1 MALQS
6 NAQVLPDEDET
17 GSIEGLN
24 EEQQVEEQPTETPAP
39 ADESQPVVEDDL
51 PEPLRN
57 KSPKEIAA
65 MYLDAQKMIGRH
77 ATELGELR
85 RMTDS
90 LVKKELERRNAPS
103 KPADEDKKEATDPV
117 DYFADPEKAISS
129 AIERHPLVKKL
140 LEENQR
146 LGGTVAQTV
155 QERATARFNQLHPDA
170 GAILADEGFRKW
182 VGGSKIRQQLLV
194 QAHTKYDVDAGHE
207 LLSTWKALN
216 PPKPAPAPAQAT
228 SGKGKAAAAAAA
240 AAVPSGGNASPAG
253 GGKTNNAGGKIYRR
267 ADIMRLMEDDPDRYE
282 SMADEIRLA
291 YEQGRVR

>member
-24 EEQQVEEQPTETPAP
+24 EEQQVEEQVVETPAP

-57 KSPKEIAA
+57 KSPKEMAA

-77 ATELGELR
+77 ASELGELR
-85 RMTDS
+85 RMTDV
-90 LVKKELERRNAPS
+90 LVKKELERRAAPQ
-103 KPADEDKKEATDPV
+103 KPAEEPKKDATDPV

-146 LGGTVAQTV
+146 LGGSVAQSV
-155 QERATARFNQLHPDA
+155 QERAVARFNQLHPDA
-170 GAILADEGFRKW
+170 STVLADEGFRKW

-194 QAHTKYDVDAGHE
+194 QAHTRYDVDAGNE

-216 PPKPAPAPAQAT
+216 PPKPAAAPAAAPA
-228 SGKGKAAAAAAA
+228 GKAKAAAAASA

-253 GGKTNNAGGKIYRR
+253 GGKNAGGSAKIYRR
-267 ADIMRLMEDDPDRYE
+267 VDVMRLMEDNPERYE
-282 SMADEIRLA
+282 AMSDEIQRA
-291 YEQGRVR
+291 YAEGRVR